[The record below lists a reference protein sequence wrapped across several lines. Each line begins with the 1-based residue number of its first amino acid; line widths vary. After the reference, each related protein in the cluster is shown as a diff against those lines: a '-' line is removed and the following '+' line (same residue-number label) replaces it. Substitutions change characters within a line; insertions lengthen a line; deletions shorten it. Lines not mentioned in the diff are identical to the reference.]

1 MYIPENRLPVTGSR
15 FFVCGFLCAKVCL
28 AHLIVMQQRARVAG
42 HGDAPVFEHV
52 GTVGDGQRHFRVLL
66 HEQDRDAALVHGPD
80 DIKDLLDQ
88 HGGQTHRR
96 LVHDDE
102 LRRAHDGATHGDH
115 LLLAAGE
122 CARKLLCAF
131 LQAREALIHVLQI
144 RFNYYSLFA
153 SAKKNDVTFEYIIRE
168 LYRLTGNVEA
178 SFSSKMLA
186 TIDASKPVWD
196 KYVLQNLGL
205 ELTGKTPNEKLDNAV
220 ALYRQIERWYSEYLG
235 TFESRDNIDTFNRML
250 PDYKWVS
257 DVKKI
262 DCLLWSMRE

>member
-1 MYIPENRLPVTGSR
+1 MIQ
-15 FFVCGFLCAKVCL
+15 A
-28 AHLIVMQQRARVAG
+28 A
-42 HGDAPVFEHV
+42 
-52 GTVGDGQRHFRVLL
+52 TV
-66 HEQDRDAALVHGPD
+66 
-80 DIKDLLDQ
+80 
-88 HGGQTHRR
+88 
-96 LVHDDE
+96 
-102 LRRAHDGATHGDH
+102 
-115 LLLAAGE
+115 
-122 CARKLLCAF
+122 
-131 LQAREALIHVLQI
+131 LQAQLARSLGLDRYAKIMIGDPSDPHFQRLFNGYYRI
-144 RFNYYSLFA
+144 RRNEEWRMHYYSLFA
-153 SAKKNDVTFEYIIRE
+153 SAKKDDVTFEHIIRE
-168 LYRLTGNVEA
+168 LYRRTGNVEA

-235 TFESRDNIDTFNRML
+235 TFEARDSIDTFNRML

>member
-1 MYIPENRLPVTGSR
+1 MIQ
-15 FFVCGFLCAKVCL
+15 A
-28 AHLIVMQQRARVAG
+28 A
-42 HGDAPVFEHV
+42 
-52 GTVGDGQRHFRVLL
+52 TV
-66 HEQDRDAALVHGPD
+66 
-80 DIKDLLDQ
+80 
-88 HGGQTHRR
+88 
-96 LVHDDE
+96 
-102 LRRAHDGATHGDH
+102 
-115 LLLAAGE
+115 
-122 CARKLLCAF
+122 
-131 LQAREALIHVLQI
+131 LQAQLARSLGLDRYAKIMIGDPSDPHFQRLFNGYYRI
-144 RFNYYSLFA
+144 RRNEEWRMHYYSLFA
-153 SAKKNDVTFEYIIRE
+153 SAKKDDVTFEHIIRE
-168 LYRLTGNVEA
+168 LYRRTGNVEA

-235 TFESRDNIDTFNRML
+235 TYEARENIDTFNRML